1 VYIVD
6 KNIDYLSFTLP
17 LDTPMSFFW
26 LDGQVIEKE
35 SSGGGSYG
43 YNMRRE
49 YQSGLVQ
56 MWHTHKKEMGLHCI
70 YSGKAIARL
79 EHSPIILIDSLLEN
93 GRKISRLDLAVTS
106 RKEDGS
112 EHELTPHAIAE
123 LALKS
128 MVETKLMNGVQI
140 GQDMRIQTA
149 YFGSL
154 KTRKR
159 LFRAYDKGLEQG
171 HVANFVVRYELETR
185 QNATQL
191 AKAVAEGKDIGAL
204 INNYISVIHPHWQV
218 IMGAIS
224 QKPDYAESDKTNND
238 DLWAWLMDSCA
249 PALGR
254 AIAQCKPELLEGNLE
269 AFRGAVMWS
278 YLKNKK

>member
-1 VYIVD
+1 
-6 KNIDYLSFTLP
+6 
-17 LDTPMSFFW
+17 
-26 LDGQVIEKE
+26 
-35 SSGGGSYG
+35 
-43 YNMRRE
+43 
-49 YQSGLVQ
+49 
-56 MWHTHKKEMGLHCI
+56 
-70 YSGKAIARL
+70 
-79 EHSPIILIDSLLEN
+79 
-93 GRKISRLDLAVTS
+93 
-106 RKEDGS
+106 
-112 EHELTPHAIAE
+112 
-123 LALKS
+123 
-128 MVETKLMNGVQI
+128 VQI

-249 PALGR
+249 PALVVR
-254 AIAQCKPELLEGNLE
+254 VLLTMLFFKFLLCVKARLYWLLGV
-269 AFRGAVMWS
+269 FVV
-278 YLKNKK
+278 